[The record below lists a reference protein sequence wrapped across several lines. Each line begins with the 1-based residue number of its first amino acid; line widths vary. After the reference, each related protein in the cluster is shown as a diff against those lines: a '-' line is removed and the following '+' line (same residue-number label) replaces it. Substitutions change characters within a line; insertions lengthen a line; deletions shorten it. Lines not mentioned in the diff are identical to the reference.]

1 MKSLRKNSSRL
12 NFFSNLQKPEIEQCW
27 AKTTRTT
34 GDHYWDLTETDEETE
49 DEEDENEIGSYFDNF
64 R

>member
-1 MKSLRKNSSRL
+1 M
-12 NFFSNLQKPEIEQCW
+12 
-27 AKTTRTT
+27 T